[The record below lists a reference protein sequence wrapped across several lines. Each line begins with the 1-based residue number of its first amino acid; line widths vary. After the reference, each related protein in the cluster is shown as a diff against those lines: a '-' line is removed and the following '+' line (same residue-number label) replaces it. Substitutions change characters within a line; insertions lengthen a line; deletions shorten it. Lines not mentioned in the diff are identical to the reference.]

1 MIVSWKQSPSNF
13 PLVAGL
19 IASPLIQAK
28 ILPRDVNYFMKV
40 SIEFREGRVDKAFEI
55 LIEQY
60 RPMLLS
66 YTASLLYGDVNKAED
81 IVQDACFAAHQRLE
95 TFRQGENFACWLRG
109 IVRNKVLESQRAF
122 RLQRVIADSR
132 VIEGI
137 EEVYAVFDAPAL
149 DEEPYSE
156 RMHRWIKHCVGQLSQ
171 HLKNAIVRVYS
182 ENMSLRQ
189 AAAAEDASSDAIAK
203 RLSRARELIR
213 QCVREQSEKES

>member
-1 MIVSWKQSPSNF
+1 M
-13 PLVAGL
+13 
-19 IASPLIQAK
+19 
-28 ILPRDVNYFMKV
+28 
-40 SIEFREGRVDKAFEI
+40 DKAFEI

-66 YTASLLYGDVNKAED
+66 YTASLLYGDVDKAED
-81 IVQDACFAAHQRLE
+81 IVQEACFVAHQRLE
-95 TFRQGENFACWLRG
+95 AFRQGENFACWLRG
-109 IVRNKVLESQRAF
+109 IVRKKVLESQRAF
-122 RLQRVIADSR
+122 RHERVIADSR

-149 DEEPYSE
+149 GEEPYFE
-156 RMHRWIKHCVGQLSQ
+156 RMQRWVRHCVGQLSQ
-171 HLKNAIVRVYS
+171 HLKDAIVRVYS

-189 AAAAEDASSDAIAK
+189 AAAAENASSDAIAK